1 MKINAQQSPEFVK
14 PQSSNNR
21 AIATIQK
28 QIQSLQEQLSKVA
41 NSSTMSPESKATK
54 KKAIE
59 QQIAALNEQL
69 RQEEMKQEKAQKTKK
84 KENQS
89 TVQNNANSAK
99 GKENTGFSNDEMQAM
114 VNAGTSFNNAES
126 ISQVRTHMS
135 GQAHNLK
142 GEIAVI
148 ESRGGNPI
156 EQKQQLGELEEN
168 INKVTTK
175 LVQEYDKAAKPFKQS
190 HTSKLNDEK
199 VKEDEK
205 EEDSVKNNGNLE
217 ETAQNNEAKVT
228 IDLKL

>member
-1 MKINAQQSPEFVK
+1 MKINTQQSPEFVK

-28 QIQSLQEQLSKVA
+28 QIQSLQEQLSKVN
-41 NSSTMSPESKATK
+41 NSSTISPESKATK

-69 RQEEMKQEKAQKTKK
+69 RQEEMKQEKAQKK
-84 KENQS
+84 KESQS
-89 TVQNNANSAK
+89 TVQNNANSTK

-114 VNAGTSFNNAES
+114 VNASTSFNNAES

-142 GEIAVI
+142 GEIAAI
-148 ESRGGNPI
+148 ESRGGNPT

-190 HTSKLNDEK
+190 HASKLNDEK